1 MPKNNTNAEQR
12 FEQEVIEA
20 AKRAQELYGFNADSF
35 IKGFEKH
42 GAARFFSQ
50 QFERKRLSLLF
61 SFLADNGAKGLEL
74 TPEALVTDSRHTAL
88 FSDEQ
93 ADFCLEM
100 LLEQGFYDKKRQTA
114 M

>member
-1 MPKNNTNAEQR
+1 MPKSNTNAEQR

-20 AKRAQELYGFNADSF
+20 AKKAQELYGFNAGSF

-50 QFERKRLSLLF
+50 QFERKRLSSLF
-61 SFLADNGAKGLEL
+61 SFLVDNGAKSLEL
-74 TPEALVTDSRHTAL
+74 TPEALVTDSRYTAL

-93 ADFCLEM
+93 VNFCL
-100 LLEQGFYDKKRQTA
+100 LLLVENGFYNNGGGI
-114 M
+114 